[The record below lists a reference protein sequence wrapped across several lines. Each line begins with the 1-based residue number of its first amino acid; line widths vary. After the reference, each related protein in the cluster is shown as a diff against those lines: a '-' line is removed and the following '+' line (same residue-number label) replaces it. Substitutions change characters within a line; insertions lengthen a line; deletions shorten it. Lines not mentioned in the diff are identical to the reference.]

1 MSSGSMPPCA
11 AMCHSLGCPRTV
23 ALLLLLCTPLAA
35 AMKYRNLGE
44 EGPHRLRV
52 SEACL
57 GTMTWG
63 EQNTEAEAFEQ
74 LDYALAH
81 GVNFIDTAELYPV
94 PPNAQ
99 TYGETE
105 RIIGRWLAADP
116 SRREQVV
123 LATKVTSFGRDY
135 IPALRGVDIN
145 GAPDEEQP
153 ARLTAAQMAR
163 ALDASLARLQTDY
176 VDLYQLHWPE
186 RYTNIFAQR
195 DYKRAFERASTSID
209 DQVLGVKALL
219 DSGKVRAWGLSN
231 ENAVGVGLFLAA
243 CARHGVPPPATI
255 QNDFSLLHRKF
266 EEDGTAE
273 ACAPVRAGFEPGVG
287 LLAYG
292 VLAGGALSGKYVKR
306 GDGTRAA
313 PADSRHVAFPFFQP
327 RYVSGASLDA
337 ADAYAALAAKRGVTP
352 SQLAIQWAR
361 SREYM
366 GSVIIGA
373 TKMAQLAEDIAAFEL
388 ADLEPAELLEMD
400 AVSDHY
406 SPYYKGVGAVAVV
419 ADDAACGEEGECAA
433 AV

>member
-1 MSSGSMPPCA
+1 MTRASSGSMLPSA

-116 SRREQVV
+116 SRRERVV

-135 IPALRGVDIN
+135 IPALRGVDID

-176 VDLYQLHWPE
+176 VDLYQLHC
-186 RYTNIFAQR
+186 AGQR
-195 DYKRAFERASTSID
+195 
-209 DQVLGVKALL
+209 
-219 DSGKVRAWGLSN
+219 LSCFK
-231 ENAVGVGLFLAA
+231 GSMS
-243 CARHGVPPPATI
+243 PP
-255 QNDFSLLHRKF
+255 K
-266 EEDGTAE
+266 
-273 ACAPVRAGFEPGVG
+273 
-287 LLAYG
+287 
-292 VLAGGALSGKYVKR
+292 LS
-306 GDGTRAA
+306 
-313 PADSRHVAFPFFQP
+313 
-327 RYVSGASLDA
+327 
-337 ADAYAALAAKRGVTP
+337 
-352 SQLAIQWAR
+352 
-361 SREYM
+361 
-366 GSVIIGA
+366 
-373 TKMAQLAEDIAAFEL
+373 
-388 ADLEPAELLEMD
+388 
-400 AVSDHY
+400 
-406 SPYYKGVGAVAVV
+406 
-419 ADDAACGEEGECAA
+419 
-433 AV
+433 

>member
-1 MSSGSMPPCA
+1 
-11 AMCHSLGCPRTV
+11 
-23 ALLLLLCTPLAA
+23 
-35 AMKYRNLGE
+35 MKYRNLGE

-135 IPALRGVDIN
+135 IPTLRGVDLN

-195 DYKRAFERASTSID
+195 DYKRAFERASTSVD

-243 CARHGVPPPATI
+243 CARDGVPPPATI

-273 ACAPVRAGFEPGVG
+273 A
-287 LLAYG
+287 
-292 VLAGGALSGKYVKR
+292 GKYVKR

-400 AVSDHY
+400 AVSDHD
-406 SPYYKGVGAVAVV
+406 SPYYRGVGAVAVV
-419 ADDAACGEEGECAA
+419 ADDAACGEEDECAA
-433 AV
+433 AVQGIAKVFTRRRG

>member
-1 MSSGSMPPCA
+1 MTT
-11 AMCHSLGCPRTV
+11 LR
-23 ALLLLLCTPLAA
+23 LLLVAPLFAG

-135 IPALRGVDIN
+135 IPSCA
-145 GAPDEEQP
+145 
-153 ARLTAAQMAR
+153 ARTTL
-163 ALDASLARLQTDY
+163 
-176 VDLYQLHWPE
+176 DLYQLHWPE

-195 DYKRAFERASTSID
+195 DYKRAFERASTSVD

-231 ENAVGVGLFLAA
+231 ERRRRGLFLAA
-243 CARHGVPPPATI
+243 CARHGAPPATI

-273 ACAPVRAGFEPGVG
+273 A
-287 LLAYG
+287 
-292 VLAGGALSGKYVKR
+292 KYVKR

-313 PADSRHVAFPFFQP
+313 PADSRHVAFFFQP

-337 ADAYAALAAKRGVTP
+337 GRYAGASAAGVTP
-352 SQLAIQWAR
+352 LQLAIQWAR

-373 TKMAQLAEDIAAFEL
+373 TKMAQLAATSR
-388 ADLEPAELLEMD
+388 PSSSRTSSPRSLEMTPSRT
-400 AVSDHY
+400 AP
-406 SPYYKGVGAVAVV
+406 PYYRRRRRRRRRRRGVRGGGRARGGRAV
-419 ADDAACGEEGECAA
+419 
-433 AV
+433 

>member
-1 MSSGSMPPCA
+1 MTT
-11 AMCHSLGCPRTV
+11 LR
-23 ALLLLLCTPLAA
+23 LLLVAPLFAG

-135 IPALRGVDIN
+135 IPALRG
-145 GAPDEEQP
+145 
-153 ARLTAAQMAR
+153 
-163 ALDASLARLQTDY
+163 
-176 VDLYQLHWPE
+176 LHWPE

-195 DYKRAFERASTSID
+195 DYKRAFERASTSVD

-400 AVSDHY
+400 AVSDR
-406 SPYYKGVGAVAVV
+406 
-419 ADDAACGEEGECAA
+419 AA
-433 AV
+433 AYRASAPSPSRRAG